1 MSPRP
6 ALSLRVLDAEQKR
19 SLAGLLGSV
28 SYEVMPFRSAEE
40 QVLAHVPTD
49 IPLTATVTGGKGVEP
64 TIRLA
69 TALAAQ
75 GYGIAPHLP
84 ARLVRDARELDEIL
98 SRLEE
103 AGIDRLFVIGGD
115 VDEQAGEFADALS
128 LLEAMRARGH
138 GFTTLGIGGYP
149 EGHAFVTAD
158 VMAAALRDKAPLATQ
173 VLTQICF
180 DADTIV
186 RWAAEVQE
194 DGIDL
199 PIHVGIPAP
208 ASRQKLVRI
217 SAGLG
222 LGQSAN
228 FLRKQRSMLW
238 RFFTPSGYD
247 PTRLVV
253 GLARALPGA
262 STRISGLHVFT
273 FNEFAQTESWR
284 RGLLA
289 QLS

>member
-1 MSPRP
+1 MSPRR
-6 ALSLRVLDAEQKR
+6 ALSVRVLGDEHKEA
-19 SLAGLLGSV
+19 LAGLLGNV

-69 TALAAQ
+69 TALAGQ
-75 GYGIAPHLP
+75 GYAIAPHLP
-84 ARLVRDARELDEIL
+84 ARMVHDALELDEIL
-98 SRLEE
+98 SRLED

-115 VDEQAGEFADALS
+115 VDEQAGEFPDALS
-128 LLEAMRARGH
+128 LLTAMRERGH
-138 GFTTLGIGGYP
+138 AFSTLGIAGYP
-149 EGHAFVTAD
+149 EGHAFVAAD
-158 VMAAALRDKAPLATQ
+158 VMAAALRNKAPLATAL
-173 VLTQICF
+173 LTQICF
-180 DADTIV
+180 DADTVV
-186 RWAAEVQE
+186 RWAADVAD
-194 DGIDL
+194 DGIEL

-253 GLARALPGA
+253 GLARALPGSA
-262 STRISGLHVFT
+262 TRISGLHVFT
-273 FNEFAQTESWR
+273 FNEFAGTESWR
-284 RGLLA
+284 RDLLA